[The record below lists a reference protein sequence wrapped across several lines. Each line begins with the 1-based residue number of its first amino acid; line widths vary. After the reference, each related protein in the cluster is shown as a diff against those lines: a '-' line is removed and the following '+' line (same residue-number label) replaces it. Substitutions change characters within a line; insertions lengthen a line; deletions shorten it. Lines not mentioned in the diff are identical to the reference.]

1 MRNLALIALL
11 GVATGA
17 SADPIDDIVYQEMK
31 AQKIPGLSIVVLR
44 DGKPIKMRGYGFAD
58 LENKVKATPDSIYQ
72 SGSVGKQ
79 FASMLVCQLVQD
91 GKLNLDDSI
100 SKWFPEGGEK
110 WKAVTVRHLLT
121 HTSGL
126 SDMPYDKMDLRK
138 PYTTAELLDLM
149 VNQPAVE
156 PPGTKWRYNNGGYVL
171 LGLLIQRV
179 SGKFYGD
186 LMKERIFDPLGM
198 KTARIISERD
208 LVPNRARGYELE
220 DDGPKHQTWVA
231 PELNTTADGSLYL
244 TVRDFAKW
252 DAALDTEK
260 LLKNPLRDEMW
271 TSAKLND
278 GKLTG
283 YGYGWGV
290 RNSPNLQLA
299 EHSGAW
305 QGFTTYIG
313 RVISS
318 KLTVVVLTNLDAG
331 YSNPGKIGHRILTS
345 LEPKLISELKR

>member
-1 MRNLALIALL
+1 MRNSALIALL
-11 GVATGA
+11 GAAAFA
-17 SADPIDDIVYQEMK
+17 SADPIDDIVNQEMK
-31 AQKIPGLSIVVLR
+31 SQKIPGLSIVVLR
-44 DGKPIKMRGYGFAD
+44 DGKPIKLKGYGFAD
-58 LENKVKATPDSIYQ
+58 LENKVKATPDTIYQ

-79 FASMLVCQLVQD
+79 FTSMLVCQLVQD

-100 SKWFPEGGEK
+100 TKWFPEGGEK

-126 SDMPYDKMDLRK
+126 ADMPYAFMDMRK
-138 PYTTAELLDLM
+138 AYKPEQLLDML
-149 VNQPAVE
+149 VKSTPLE
-156 PPGTKWRYNNGGYVL
+156 LPGTKWRYNNGGYVL
-171 LGLLIQRV
+171 LGFLIQRV

-186 LMKERIFDPLGM
+186 LMKERIFDPLDM
-198 KTARIISERD
+198 KTTRIISERD

-220 DDGPKHQTWVA
+220 SDGLKNQSWVA

-252 DAALDTEK
+252 DAALYSEK
-260 LLKNPLRDEMW
+260 LLKKPLRDEMW

-290 RNSPNLQLA
+290 SNLPKVQLA

-313 RVISS
+313 RLISS

-331 YSNPGKIGHRILTS
+331 HSNPAKIGHRILTS